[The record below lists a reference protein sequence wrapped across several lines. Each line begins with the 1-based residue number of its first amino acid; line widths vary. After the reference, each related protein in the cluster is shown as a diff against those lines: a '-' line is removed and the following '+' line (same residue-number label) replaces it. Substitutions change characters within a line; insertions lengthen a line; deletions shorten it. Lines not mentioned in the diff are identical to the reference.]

1 MSVFKDIVKLWSS
14 DDLLSQA
21 WDDSYKMMVL
31 SNEIFTQAIKYL
43 REGENKDTILALKK
57 RDTEINLFQKDVRR
71 KVVTHFA
78 VSQDIDD
85 LPNGLV
91 LLNMVIDVE
100 RVGDYTKNIL
110 DLALNHPNT
119 IKSEDLS
126 KDLHRVE
133 QEVISRFSKTL
144 EAIHTQD
151 EEVARSL
158 MVSYKENLT
167 SISDAIV
174 NGCIS
179 GEITQGDESK
189 TVALALYARYLKR
202 IGAHLKNITS
212 ILVNPFDAVGYVLE
226 SNS

>member
-1 MSVFKDIVKLWSS
+1 MSVFKDIVKLWNS

-21 WDDSYKMMVL
+21 WDESYKMMVL

-43 REGENKDTILALKK
+43 REGENRDTIKALKK
-57 RDTEINLFQKDVRR
+57 RDIEINTFQKDVRR
-71 KVVTHFA
+71 KVVTHYA
-78 VSQDIDD
+78 ISQDIDD

-91 LLNMVIDVE
+91 LLNMVVDVE

-119 IKSEDLS
+119 IKSEDFS
-126 KDLHRVE
+126 DELHHVE
-133 QEVISRFSKTL
+133 QEVVARFSKTL

-151 EEVARSL
+151 VEVARSL
-158 MVSYKENLT
+158 MVSYKETLT
-167 SISDAIV
+167 GVSDDIV

-179 GEITQGDESK
+179 GKITLGNESK

-202 IGAHLKNITS
+202 IGAHLKNITT
-212 ILVNPFDAVGYVLE
+212 ILINPFEAVGYKQ
-226 SNS
+226 

>member
-1 MSVFKDIVKLWSS
+1 MSVFKDIVKLWNS

-21 WDDSYKMMVL
+21 WDESYKMMML

-43 REGENKDTILALKK
+43 REGENKDTIKALKK
-57 RDTEINLFQKDVRR
+57 RDIEINIFQRDVRR
-71 KVVTHFA
+71 KVVTHYA
-78 VSQDIDD
+78 VSQDIND

-91 LLNMVIDVE
+91 LLNMVVDVE

-119 IKSEDLS
+119 IRSEDFSEDL
-126 KDLHRVE
+126 HHVE
-133 QEVISRFSKTL
+133 NEVIERFRKTL

-151 EEVARSL
+151 ADVARSL
-158 MVSYKENLT
+158 MKTYKETLT
-167 SISDAIV
+167 NVSDTIV

-179 GEITQGDESK
+179 GEIRLGDECQ

-202 IGAHLKNITS
+202 IGAHLKNITTV
-212 ILVNPFDAVGYVLE
+212 LVNPFDAVGYKQ
-226 SNS
+226 

>member
-31 SNEIFTQAIKYL
+31 SNEIFNQAIKYL
-43 REGENKDTILALKK
+43 RNGENKETIIALKK
-57 RDTEINLFQKDVRR
+57 RDMEINAYQKNVRR
-71 KVVTHFA
+71 KVVTHYA
-78 VSQDIDD
+78 ISQDMDD

-91 LLNMVIDVE
+91 LLNMVVDVE

-119 IKSEDLS
+119 IKSEDFS
-126 KDLHRVE
+126 EDLHQVE
-133 QEVISRFSKTL
+133 TEVISRFSKTL

-151 EEVARSL
+151 EDVARSL

-167 SISDAIV
+167 SVSDTIV
-174 NGCIS
+174 CGCIS
-179 GEITQGDESK
+179 GDITLGNESK

-202 IGAHLKNITS
+202 IGAHLKNITTV
-212 ILVNPFDAVGYVLE
+212 LVNPFDAVGYIQ
-226 SNS
+226 